1 MNLSNYRYGQKNIT
15 KAILDEFFNVK
26 FQGASSLIQFT
37 PARNV
42 LSSIITS
49 SLTSEN
55 GSELTSRY
63 LCSHNGSGRVSCLDR
78 YSPINDSY
86 EEVFERMH
94 VSAGVIIIF
103 VAMAIWI
110 FTISLHILFV
120 KYREKKSVKA
130 TSPTLSH
137 LIFAGCYLYCI
148 ATVMSYFTASIAL
161 TKITASLLCFLQHC
175 DVNDFSGL
183 MCQLLINTK
192 SYKGE

>member
-1 MNLSNYRYGQKNIT
+1 MNLSNYRYGPKNTT
-15 KAILDEFFNVK
+15 KTILNEFFNVK

-78 YSPINDSY
+78 YSPINESFIGD
-86 EEVFERMH
+86 RMH

-103 VAMAIWI
+103 VAMAIGI
-110 FTISLHILFV
+110 FTISLH
-120 KYREKKSVKA
+120 
-130 TSPTLSH
+130 
-137 LIFAGCYLYCI
+137 C
-148 ATVMSYFTASIAL
+148 
-161 TKITASLLCFLQHC
+161 
-175 DVNDFSGL
+175 
-183 MCQLLINTK
+183 
-192 SYKGE
+192 